1 MWSSSSIFFY
11 CFDWHVPL
19 AQLSPTGTFNSHAPE
34 WYVNFKQIPEIATR
48 SKLSVILVAIV
59 EHFFL
64 ELFYFWVL
72 ARFPPTT
79 HNIHFSYDFAP
90 LKFHK
95 LAKQVRCAFSHAPSS
110 GNWAAFCATT
120 YHRMIS
126 TCAAAGRQG
135 MKFLCFFKSR
145 KSGFMCTRWNA
156 HLFFGV
162 NETRD
167 CCVLQLDYVVCFFVC
182 DKMLV

>member
-1 MWSSSSIFFY
+1 MIQQLNFFY

-48 SKLSVILVAIV
+48 SEISVILVAIV

-110 GNWAAFCATT
+110 GNWAAFVPPRTT
-120 YHRMIS
+120 AWLALVRRRADREWNFYAFLRVENLDLCVRNRML
-126 TCAAAGRQG
+126 TC
-135 MKFLCFFKSR
+135 FS
-145 KSGFMCTRWNA
+145 
-156 HLFFGV
+156 V
-162 NETRD
+162 
-167 CCVLQLDYVVCFFVC
+167 
-182 DKMLV
+182 